1 MKHFSAL
8 VLSLVCASPLASAG
22 ELIYQPI
29 NPSFGGNPYM
39 GNHLLNKAQA
49 QDTHEDPD
57 ASSYEPMTTSE
68 RLIQTLQSSLVN
80 QLVRDVN
87 SGEVEQGV
95 FDTSEFGVV
104 INEDGGQLSIDV
116 TDKITGDVTTINVG
130 GLAGY

>member
-1 MKHFSAL
+1 MKHFSMLA
-8 VLSLVCASPLASAG
+8 LSLLCASPLASAG

-49 QDTHEDPD
+49 QDTHKDPD

-104 INEDGGQLSIDV
+104 INNDGGQLSIDV